1 MNQLEQVQR
10 DLEAENEQLKW
21 MLRRAHAIAFDDLN
35 WHASARLERLEN
47 LFDHNDEIVALFAPE
62 EDQD

>member
-1 MNQLEQVQR
+1 MDRLEQVQR

-21 MLRRAHAIAFDDLN
+21 MLRRAHAIVVFDLN
-35 WHASARLERLEN
+35 FDASDRLERLEN

-62 EDQD
+62 ED